1 MSRHLGT
8 RDSIAIVGMACR
20 FPGADSPAAFWD
32 VLKQGRD
39 VVSEIGADRWGTD
52 YHFHPNRTVPGK
64 SYTFS
69 AGLLNDVE
77 HFDADFFGI
86 SPREASQMDPQQRL
100 LLELAWEALE
110 DGGQVAER
118 LAGSNCAVYVGVS
131 STDWGY
137 RRMDDP
143 SSVDAYFMSGA
154 TLSIAAN
161 RVSYVLDLR
170 GPSLSIDTAC
180 SSSLVAIHHA
190 CQGLWHGEFSTA
202 LAGGVNLLLSPF
214 PFIGFSKASMLAPD
228 GRCRAFDA
236 NGKGYVR
243 AEGGALLFLKPLR
256 KAKAD
261 GDPIHAVIIGSGV
274 NADGRSKGLSM
285 PRAEAQEGL
294 LRSVYK
300 QAAVAPES
308 VCYLEAHGTGTA
320 AGDPQEASAIG
331 HALGVARGPANPLPI
346 GSAKTNVGHLES
358 AAGMVGL
365 VKVVLALKHRGI
377 PPSLHFERPN
387 PNIPFDSLNVRVVT
401 EYTPLPE
408 NGARAV
414 MGVNSFGFGGA
425 NAHVIVEEYRQT
437 VEARS
442 SSSRRRPIAP
452 LFLSARSEPALKE
465 VAERYRALLSCSE
478 APLAYDVAHAAATR
492 RQQHEHRLAVF
503 GRDAVEL
510 AQRLEAFT
518 TAGHADGV
526 ISGRT
531 IARPAKLALLF
542 SGNGSQWHGMGQRLL
557 ATDRL
562 FRWHVHKVDERLR
575 PLAGFSVMKELA
587 AKSSRLALTEIAQP
601 LLFALQIGLFETLIT
616 RGLCVDAVLGHSVG
630 EVAAAYAAGAF
641 DLPQA
646 VRVIHERS
654 AAQALTRGLGRMAAV
669 GLALA
674 EVHAEI
680 SRYDGEIEIAAVNS
694 PVSVTLSGLLPALED
709 LRGRLDRRSV
719 FFRIL
724 DLDYAFH
731 GRTMDR
737 VREPL
742 VRGLAGLEPAPLSR
756 PFVSTVTGTTLE
768 GKALG
773 AEYWWDNVRSPVRL
787 DKAVATLLE
796 QGVSV
801 FLEVGPHPIL
811 QSYVQE
817 NLRAAKSPGCSFA
830 TLKRGDVDDEQTLWR
845 VLGAGHV
852 LGCPLDF
859 KKVFRH
865 RSRHVELPMYPWQ
878 RESHWH
884 DRTNESLG
892 ALGAP
897 LDHPLLGYRL
907 IQAEGVWENH
917 LDVDR
922 IPYLA
927 DHVVGG
933 AVMFPAAGFIE
944 IALAAAGQAD
954 GTSREIESLEIR
966 APLVFEGTASK
977 TVRFTLGDDGSF
989 TIRSRPRLSDQ
1000 TWVLNVVGRLRSPS
1014 SRSIP
1019 PRVDVRRAAGAR
1031 SEWISGEEHY
1041 RRTSMVGL
1049 SYGPAFAGVK
1059 EMWSSGDEA
1068 LAVIQ
1073 LPAPLAA
1080 EASRYRLHPCLLDA
1094 CLQVLVGL
1102 GAWPV
1107 DLRRP
1112 VCFLP
1117 FHIGRVIYHRPGGT
1131 AVYCRVVIEK
1141 RSARSVVAR
1150 FQVLDEAG
1158 DTVAELE
1165 AFRFRRARLARE
1177 GAGIPGR
1184 YAFRPVLRSR
1194 DDDGMGDALP
1204 RPADVVS
1211 RLEKTVSEQP
1221 HRVTFYNQVLPLFD
1235 ALVAAFAYRTVREL
1249 AGSQGHFT
1257 LSSLMAGGGIDSRH
1271 AVLLSRLVGILE
1283 EDRLLTRTDSGWS
1296 LAEAAD
1302 LPGPEEIWRLLL
1314 ADFPTYLHETTLI
1327 GRCGLH
1333 LPAVLRGGEPPPGL
1347 TSRGGVGV
1355 TAHLGD
1361 ASPTWRIT
1369 NLAAKEALC
1378 EIAGAW
1384 PKERRLRILEL
1395 SGGAVS
1401 LAADTL
1407 SVLPRGRC
1415 HYVFASPDEAVR
1427 MRGQAELAH
1436 FGSHSV
1442 MALDINSDL
1451 AEQGWSPN
1459 SFDVIIAAHVLHSSE
1474 TVGHALDKIRWLLG
1488 RDGLLLLLERPP
1500 ERQSDLVF
1508 GIQPEWW
1515 RRTAERTRPLSRL
1528 RTVHEWSV
1536 AVLHHG
1542 FVDAVPWSE
1551 PAPDVPASTYLLI
1564 ARNPEAT
1571 PEAVDT
1577 ASRASQGYLILS
1589 DQHGDS
1595 AAIADHVVDHLRA
1608 GGHRPFRVTAGKHFS
1623 RPREDEVVVAPE
1635 NADDFERLLGI
1646 LREEGRPV
1654 TEIVHLMGLS
1664 LSPDTADT
1672 DLSAVQDRRCSTA
1685 VHLAQSLCRDEV
1697 DTPPRLWLVTAGAI
1711 ALPASGAAGVD
1722 SPIPSQAPLWGLG
1735 RVLMNE
1741 HPELQCRLIDLHAK
1755 GQADL
1760 AGRFVMEELRE
1771 PDEETEVL
1779 VTAEA
1784 RYGMRLDRVE
1794 LDAPEVLAQTEPS
1807 GRARLDFANP
1817 GSLNNL
1823 RWYAEPRQPPQ
1834 SGEIEIRVR
1843 ATGLNFRDLMY
1854 AMGMLSD
1861 EAVENGFA
1869 GATLGLECA
1878 GDVVRVGPHVT
1889 DFKVGNSVVC
1899 FGRACFASHVTTQT
1913 TAVAAMPPGWTYE
1926 EAATVPGVFFTVY
1939 YALSHLAGLGRG
1951 EKLLI
1956 HGAAGGVGM
1965 AAIQYAR
1972 FCGAEIFATAGSEE
1986 KRDFLRLLGV
1996 EHVLDSRSLDFA
2008 DKILEITGGS
2018 GVDVVLNSLS
2028 GEAVSRNLTVLKPFG
2043 RFLELGKRDYYENAK
2058 IGLRPF
2064 RNNIAYF
2071 GIDADQLMKERS
2083 DLAGRIF
2090 REMMELFD
2098 KGAFRPLPHRTFPGT
2113 RVADAFRY
2121 MQQSLQIGKVVVS
2134 YDTPMEAIQ
2143 EVAPPTREFALD
2155 PEASYLV
2162 SGGLGGFGLATARWM
2177 LAKGAR
2183 NLVLVGRRGAAS
2195 PEAQAGVAE
2204 LEAAGARVLVCRA
2217 DVARFDDV
2225 QEVLQQVAQEL
2236 PLLKGVVH
2244 AAMVLEDGL
2253 MRNLGRDSLRRVLAP
2268 KMLGARHLHEL
2279 TRDLPLDFFVLY
2291 SSATTTLGNPGQG
2304 SYVAA
2309 NMYLENLAEYRR
2321 GLGLPALAVGW
2332 GPIGDVGF
2340 LARNERVRDV
2350 LAARTGGQ
2358 LLSSAQALTE
2368 LEELLEADRTGVA
2381 VVDLD
2386 WRRLR
2391 KTMPGMQSPTFRA
2404 LGGRA
2409 GEEAGD
2415 GTVDADIR
2423 ALIANLSRDEVLE
2436 RVTELLSEQ
2445 MAKVL
2450 RLPVQKIASNA
2461 TIYGLGMDSL
2471 MAVELVTA
2479 IESRFGIT
2487 FPPSAVTGGE
2497 TVAQIAGRIA
2507 TQLCGSEEGG
2517 EPPERD
2523 DQREALNT
2531 LASRHGETLS
2541 PKDFAEFLQHLSEGA
2556 LKEP

>member
-1 MSRHLGT
+1 
-8 RDSIAIVGMACR
+8 MACR
-20 FPGADSPAAFWD
+20 FPGADNPAEFWD
-32 VLKQGRD
+32 ILKQGRD
-39 VVSEIGADRWGTD
+39 VVSEISADRWGTD
-52 YHFHPNRTVPGK
+52 YYFHPNRAVPGK

-69 AGLLNDVE
+69 AGVVNDVE

-118 LAGSNCAVYVGVS
+118 LAGSNCAVYIGIS
-131 STDWGY
+131 SMDWGH
-137 RRMDDP
+137 RRVDDP
-143 SSVDAYFMSGA
+143 SSADAYFMSGA

-161 RVSYVLDLR
+161 RISYVLDLQ
-170 GPSLSIDTAC
+170 GPSVSIDTAC

-190 CQGLWHGEFSTA
+190 CQGLWHGEFSMA

-236 NGKGYVR
+236 DGKGYVR

-256 KAKAD
+256 KAEAD
-261 GDPIHAVIIGSGV
+261 GDRIHAVIIGSGV

-285 PRAEAQEGL
+285 PRSEAQEGL
-294 LRSVYK
+294 LRSVYE
-300 QAAVAPES
+300 QAEVAPES
-308 VCYLEAHGTGTA
+308 VCYLEAHGTGTV

-331 HALGVARGPANPLPI
+331 HALGVARGAANPLPI

-365 VKVVLALKHRGI
+365 LKVVLALEHRGI
-377 PPSLHFERPN
+377 PASLHFERPN
-387 PNIPFDSLNVRVVT
+387 PNIPFDSLNLRVVT
-401 EYTPLPE
+401 EYTPLPD

-425 NAHVIVEEYRQT
+425 NAHVIVQEYPR
-437 VEARS
+437 ADGSSS
-442 SSSRRRPIAP
+442 SSSRRRIVP

-465 VAERYRALLSCSE
+465 TAERYRALLSRSE
-478 APLAYDVAHAAATR
+478 APQAYDVAHAAATR
-492 RQQHEHRLAVF
+492 RQQHEYRLAVF

-510 AQRLEAFT
+510 AQRLEAFS

-526 ISGRT
+526 VSGRT
-531 IARPAKLALLF
+531 VARPAKLALLF
-542 SGNGSQWHGMGQRLL
+542 SGNGSQWSGMGRRLL

-562 FRWHVHKVDERLR
+562 FRWHVQKVDERLR

-587 AKSSRLALTEIAQP
+587 AKPSRLALTEIAQP
-601 LLFALQIGLFETLIT
+601 LLFALQVGLFETLIA

-641 DLPQA
+641 DLEQA

-654 AAQALTRGLGRMAAV
+654 AAQALTRGHGRMAAV
-669 GLALA
+669 GLTLA
-674 EVHAEI
+674 EVQAEI
-680 SRYDGEIEIAAVNS
+680 ARDDEEIEIAAVNS
-694 PVSVTLSGLLPALED
+694 PASVTLSGPLPALEQVKA
-709 LRGRLDRRSV
+709 RLDRRGV
-719 FFRIL
+719 FCRIL

-731 GRTMDR
+731 SRTMDR

-742 VRGLAGLEPAPLSR
+742 LQGLAGLEPAPLSR
-756 PFVSTVTGTTLE
+756 PFASTVTGAMLE
-768 GKALG
+768 GKTLD
-773 AEYWWDNVRSPVRL
+773 AEYWWENVRSPVRL

-796 QGVSV
+796 QGFSV

-811 QSYVQE
+811 QSYMQE
-817 NLRAAKSPGCSFA
+817 NLRAAKSAGSSFA
-830 TLKRGDVDDEQTLWR
+830 TLKRDADDELSLWR
-845 VLGAGHV
+845 VLGTGHV
-852 LGCPLDF
+852 LGCPVDF

-865 RSRHVELPMYPWQ
+865 RSRYVGVPLYPWQ
-878 RESHWH
+878 RELHWH
-884 DRTNESLG
+884 ERTNESLG
-892 ALGAP
+892 ALGQP

-907 IQAEGVWENH
+907 SQAEGVWENH

-922 IPYLA
+922 VPYLA

-944 IALAAAGQAD
+944 IALAAAGQSE
-954 GTSREIESLEIR
+954 GTSHELESLEIR

-977 TVRFTLGDDGSF
+977 TVRFTLSDDGSF

-1000 TWVLNVVGRLRSPS
+1000 TWILNVLGRLRSPS
-1014 SRSIP
+1014 LRSVP
-1019 PRVDVRRAAGAR
+1019 PRVDVRRAVDAR
-1031 SEWISGEEHY
+1031 AERIPGEEHY
-1041 RRTSMVGL
+1041 RRTNAVGL
-1049 SYGPAFAGVK
+1049 SYGPAFAGVE

-1068 LAVIQ
+1068 FAVIR
-1073 LPAPLAA
+1073 LPAPVAA
-1080 EASRYRLHPCLLDA
+1080 EASRYRLHPCLLDS

-1102 GAWPV
+1102 GAWPI
-1107 DLRRP
+1107 DSPKP
-1112 VCFLP
+1112 VSFLP
-1117 FHIGRVIYHRPGGT
+1117 FHIGRVTYHRPGGA

-1158 DTVAELE
+1158 DTVVELE
-1165 AFRFRRARLARE
+1165 DFRFRRARLARE
-1177 GAGIPGR
+1177 GVGIPGR

-1194 DDDGMGDALP
+1194 DDDSMGSALL

-1211 RLEKTVSEQP
+1211 RLEKTISEQP
-1221 HRVTFYNQVLPLFD
+1221 HRSVFYNQGLPLFD
-1235 ALVAAFAYRTVREL
+1235 ALVAAFAYRTIHGLV
-1249 AGSQGHFT
+1249 GSRSHFT
-1257 LSSLMAGGGIDSRH
+1257 LSSLLAAGDIDSRH
-1271 AVLLSRLVGILE
+1271 AALVSRLVGILE
-1283 EDRLLTRTDSGWS
+1283 EDRLLTRTDSEWS
-1296 LAEAAD
+1296 LTEAAE
-1302 LPGPEEIWRLLL
+1302 LPSPEEIWRLLL
-1314 ADFPTYLHETTLI
+1314 ADFPSYLHEATFI
-1327 GRCGLH
+1327 GRSGLH
-1333 LPAVLRGGEPPPGL
+1333 LAAVLRGGEPPPSL
-1347 TSRGGVGV
+1347 LSKGGVGIS
-1355 TAHLGD
+1355 AHLAD
-1361 ASPTWRIT
+1361 ASPNWHIT
-1369 NLAAKEALC
+1369 NLAAREALC
-1378 EIAGAW
+1378 EIAREW
-1384 PKERRLRILEL
+1384 PKGRRLRILEL
-1395 SGGAVS
+1395 SGGAVN

-1407 SVLPRGRC
+1407 SVLPKERC

-1427 MRGQAELAH
+1427 ARGQAALAH
-1436 FGSHSV
+1436 LGSHSV
-1442 MALDINSDL
+1442 TELDINSDL
-1451 AEQGWSPN
+1451 PDQGWAAN
-1459 SFDVIIAAHVLHSSE
+1459 SFDVIVASHVLHGSDD
-1474 TVGHALDKIRWLLG
+1474 VGRALDNIRWLLG

-1515 RRTAERTRPLSRL
+1515 RRTTDIRRPVSRL
-1528 RTVHEWSV
+1528 RTVEEWRV

-1542 FVDAVPWSE
+1542 FVDAMAWSE
-1551 PAPDVPASTYLLI
+1551 PAPDVPASAYLLV
-1564 ARNPEAT
+1564 ARNSAVT
-1571 PEAVDT
+1571 PGAVD
-1577 ASRASQGYLILS
+1577 RAPPAGQGYLILS
-1589 DQHGDS
+1589 DQDGDS
-1595 AAIADHVVDHLRA
+1595 AAIADCVVEELRA
-1608 GGHRPFRVTAGKHFS
+1608 DGHRPFRVAAGKHFS
-1623 RPREDEVVVAPE
+1623 RPREDEFVVAPE
-1635 NADDFERLLGI
+1635 NAEDFERLVGI
-1646 LREEGRPV
+1646 LREEDKRV

-1664 LSPDTADT
+1664 LSPDTTDT
-1672 DLSAVQDRRCSTA
+1672 DLCVVQDHRCATA
-1685 VHLAQSLCRDEV
+1685 MHLAQSLCRGEADR
-1697 DTPPRLWLVTAGAI
+1697 PPRLWLVTAGAVS
-1711 ALPASGAAGVD
+1711 ASGALGVD

-1741 HPELQCRLIDLHAK
+1741 HPELQCRLIDLYAK
-1755 GQADL
+1755 GQANL
-1760 AGRFVMEELRE
+1760 AGRLVMAELRE

-1779 VTAEA
+1779 VTADA

-1794 LDAPEVLAQTEPS
+1794 LDAPEVLTQTDPS

-1869 GATLGLECA
+1869 GATLGMECA
-1878 GDVVRVGPHVT
+1878 GDVVRVGSDVT
-1889 DFKVGNSVVC
+1889 DLEVGNSVVC
-1899 FGRACFASHVTTQT
+1899 FGRACFASHVTTRT
-1913 TAVAAMPPGWTYE
+1913 TAVALVPRDWTYE

-1939 YALSHLAGLGRG
+1939 YALNHLARLGRG

-1996 EHVLDSRSLDFA
+1996 DHVLDSRSLAFA
-2008 DKILEITGGS
+2008 DEILEITGGS
-2018 GVDVVLNSLS
+2018 GVDVVLNFLS
-2028 GEAVSRNLTVLKPFG
+2028 GEAVSKNLTVLKPFG

-2064 RNNIAYF
+2064 RNNITYF

-2083 DLAGRIF
+2083 DLAGRVF

-2098 KGAFRPLPHRTFPGT
+2098 KGAFRPLPYRTFPST

-2134 YDTPMEAIQ
+2134 YDNPIEAIQ
-2143 EVAPPTREFALD
+2143 VVAPPIGEFELD
-2155 PEASYLV
+2155 PDASYLI
-2162 SGGLGGFGLATARWM
+2162 SGGLGGFGLATARW
-2177 LAKGAR
+2177 LFAKGAR

-2217 DVARFDDV
+2217 DVARFDD
-2225 QEVLQQVAQEL
+2225 LQKVFQQMAQDL
-2236 PLLKGVVH
+2236 PPLKGVVH
-2244 AAMVLEDGL
+2244 AAMVLEDAL
-2253 MRNLGRDSLRRVLAP
+2253 VRNLSRDSLQRVLAP
-2268 KMLGARHLHEL
+2268 KMLGAWHLHEL
-2279 TRDLPLDFFVLY
+2279 TRDRRLDFFVLY

-2309 NMYLENLAEYRR
+2309 NMYLESLAECRR
-2321 GLGLPALAVGW
+2321 RLGLPALTVGW

-2340 LARNERVRDV
+2340 LARNERVRDALV
-2350 LAARTGGQ
+2350 ARIGGQ
-2358 LLSSAQALTE
+2358 LLSSAQALSQ
-2368 LEELLEADRTGVA
+2368 LEELLRADRTGVA
-2381 VVDLD
+2381 VADLD
-2386 WRRLR
+2386 WRRLQ
-2391 KTMPGMQSPTFRA
+2391 KTMPGMQSPRFRA

-2409 GEEAGD
+2409 AEEIGD
-2415 GTVDADIR
+2415 GAMDADIH
-2423 ALIANLSRDEVLE
+2423 ALIANLSSDEVLQT
-2436 RVTELLSEQ
+2436 VTELLFEQ
-2445 MAKVL
+2445 MAIVL
-2450 RLPVQKIASNA
+2450 RMPVEKIASNA
-2461 TIYGLGMDSL
+2461 TIYDLGMDSL

-2479 IESRFGIT
+2479 IESRFGISV
-2487 FPPSAVTGGE
+2487 PPTAVTGGA
-2497 TVAQIAGRIA
+2497 TIAQIAGRIA
-2507 TQLCGSEEGG
+2507 TQLCGGEEGA

-2531 LASRHGETLS
+2531 LVSRHGETPS
-2541 PKDFAEFLQHLSEGA
+2541 PKDVAEFLQHLSE
-2556 LKEP
+2556 ED

>member
-1 MSRHLGT
+1 MNTNLRSR
-8 RDSIAIVGMACR
+8 DNIAIVGMACR
-20 FPGADSPAAFWD
+20 FPGADNPAEFWEI
-32 VLKQGRD
+32 LKHGRD
-39 VVSEIGADRWGTD
+39 VVGEISADRWGTD
-52 YHFHPNRTVPGK
+52 YYFHRNRTVPGK

-118 LAGSNCAVYVGVS
+118 LAGSNCAVYVGIS
-131 STDWGY
+131 SMDWGH
-137 RRMDDP
+137 RRVDDP
-143 SSVDAYFMSGA
+143 SSADAYFMSGA

-161 RVSYVLDLR
+161 RISYVLDLQ
-170 GPSLSIDTAC
+170 GPSLAIDTAC

-190 CQGLWHGEFSTA
+190 CQGLWHGEFSMA

-236 NGKGYVR
+236 DGKGYVR
-243 AEGGALLFLKPLR
+243 AEGGALLFLKPFR

-261 GDPIHAVIIGSGV
+261 GDHIHAVIIGSGV

-285 PRAEAQEGL
+285 PRSEAQEAL
-294 LRSVYK
+294 LRSVYE

-331 HALGVARGPANPLPI
+331 HALGVARGAANPLPI

-387 PNIPFDSLNVRVVT
+387 PNIPFDSLNLRVVT
-401 EYTPLPE
+401 EFTPLPE

-425 NAHVIVEEYRQT
+425 NAHVIVQEYLQ
-437 VEARS
+437 ADGAS
-442 SSSRRRPIAP
+442 PSSSRGQVVP

-465 VAERYRALLSCSE
+465 TAERYRALLSRVE
-478 APLAYDVAHAAATR
+478 APAAYDVAHAAATR
-492 RQQHEHRLAVF
+492 RQQHEHRLVVF

-510 AQRLEAFT
+510 SQRLEAFT
-518 TAGHADGV
+518 TGGHADGV
-526 ISGRT
+526 VSGRT

-542 SGNGSQWHGMGQRLL
+542 SGNGSQWPGMGRRLL

-562 FRWHVHKVDERLR
+562 FRWHVQKVDERLR

-587 AKSSRLALTEIAQP
+587 ANPSRLFLTEVAQP
-601 LLFALQIGLFETLIT
+601 LLFALQVGLFETLIA
-616 RGLCVDAVLGHSVG
+616 RGLCVDAVMGHSVG

-641 DLPQA
+641 DLEQA

-654 AAQALTRGLGRMAAV
+654 AAQGQTRGHGRMAAV
-669 GLALA
+669 GLALTEA
-674 EVHAEI
+674 EAEI

-694 PVSVTLSGLLPALED
+694 PASVTLSGSLQALEQ
-709 LRGRLDRRSV
+709 LKGRLDGRGV
-719 FFRIL
+719 FSRIL

-731 GRTMDR
+731 SRTMDR

-742 VRGLAGLEPAPLSR
+742 AQGLAGLEPAPLSR
-756 PFVSTVTGTTLE
+756 PFVSTVTGTMLE
-768 GKALG
+768 GKTLG
-773 AEYWWDNVRSPVRL
+773 AEYWWENVRSPVRL

-796 QGVSV
+796 QGFSV

-811 QSYVQE
+811 QTYVQE
-817 NLRAAKSPGCSFA
+817 NLRAAKAPGSSFA
-830 TLKRGDVDDEQTLWR
+830 TLKRDVDDEMSLWR
-845 VLGAGHV
+845 VLGTGHV

-865 RSRHVELPMYPWQ
+865 RSRYVDVPLYPWQ

-892 ALGAP
+892 VLGPP

-907 IQAEGVWENH
+907 SQAEGVWENH

-922 IPYLA
+922 VPYLA

-944 IALAAAGQAD
+944 IALAAAGQSE
-954 GTSREIESLEIR
+954 GTSHELESLEIR
-966 APLVFEGTASK
+966 APLVFEGAASK

-989 TIRSRPRLSDQ
+989 TIRSRPRLSNQ
-1000 TWVLNVVGRLRSPS
+1000 TWIVNVLGRLRSPS
-1014 SRSIP
+1014 LRSIP
-1019 PRVDVRRAAGAR
+1019 PRVEVRGAVGAR
-1031 SEWISGEEHY
+1031 SEWIPGEEHY
-1041 RRTSMVGL
+1041 RRTNAVGL
-1049 SYGPAFAGVK
+1049 SYGPAFAGVE

-1068 LAVIQ
+1068 LAVIR
-1073 LPAPLAA
+1073 LPAPVAA
-1080 EASRYRLHPCLLDA
+1080 EASRYRLHPCLLDS
-1094 CLQVLVGL
+1094 CLQVLLGL

-1107 DLRRP
+1107 DFQRP

-1117 FHIGRVIYHRPGGT
+1117 FHIGRVISYRPGGT

-1141 RSARSVVAR
+1141 RSARSVVAH

-1165 AFRFRRARLARE
+1165 DFRFRRARLARE
-1177 GAGIPGR
+1177 GAGTPGR
-1184 YAFRPVLRSR
+1184 YAFRPVLKSRS
-1194 DDDGMGDALP
+1194 DDSMRGSLP
-1204 RPADVVS
+1204 RPADMVS
-1211 RLEKTVSEQP
+1211 RLEDAIGEQP
-1221 HRVTFYNQVLPLFD
+1221 YRSTFYNQVLPLFD
-1235 ALVAAFAYRTVREL
+1235 ALVAAFAYRAIHGLV
-1249 AGSQGHFT
+1249 GSQSHFT
-1257 LSSLMAGGGIDSRH
+1257 LSSLMAAGDIDSRH
-1271 AVLLSRLVGILE
+1271 AVLLSRLLGILE
-1283 EDRLLTRTDSGWS
+1283 EDRLLTRTDSEWS
-1296 LAEAAD
+1296 LTGGTE

-1314 ADFPTYLHETTLI
+1314 ADFPSYLHEASFI

-1333 LPAVLRGGEPPPGL
+1333 LAAVLRGGESPPAL
-1347 TSRGGVGV
+1347 MSKGGVSITGR
-1355 TAHLGD
+1355 LGD

-1378 EIAGAW
+1378 EIAKEW
-1384 PKERRLRILEL
+1384 PKGRRLRILEL
-1395 SGGAVS
+1395 SGGGVN
-1401 LAADTL
+1401 LAADAL
-1407 SVLPRGRC
+1407 SVLPKDRC

-1427 MRGQAELAH
+1427 VRGQAELAH
-1436 FGSHSV
+1436 LGSHSV
-1442 MALDINSDL
+1442 TALDINGDL
-1451 AEQGWSPN
+1451 VEQGWAAN
-1459 SFDVIIAAHVLHSSE
+1459 SFDVIIASHVLHSSDN
-1474 TVGHALDKIRWLLG
+1474 VGRALDNIRWLLG
-1488 RDGLLLLLERPP
+1488 RSGLLLLLERSP

-1515 RRTAERTRPLSRL
+1515 RRTTEIRRPLSRL
-1528 RTVHEWSV
+1528 RTVEEWRV
-1536 AVLHHG
+1536 AALHHG

-1551 PAPDVPASTYLLI
+1551 RAPDVPASTYLLI
-1564 ARNPEAT
+1564 AQNSEVT

-1577 ASRASQGYLILS
+1577 ASPASQGYLILC
-1589 DQHGDS
+1589 DQDGDS
-1595 AAIADHVVDHLRA
+1595 AAIADYVVEQLRSD
-1608 GGHRPFRVTAGKHFS
+1608 GHRPFRVTAGKHFS
-1623 RPREDEVVVAPE
+1623 RPRADEAVVAPE
-1635 NADDFERLLGI
+1635 SAEDFERLLGM
-1646 LREEGRPV
+1646 LREEDTRV

-1664 LSPDTADT
+1664 LSQDAADS
-1672 DLSAVQDRRCSTA
+1672 DLCAVQDRRCSTA
-1685 VHLAQSLCRDEV
+1685 VHLVQSLCRGDG
-1697 DTPPRLWLVTAGAI
+1697 DRPPRLWLVTAGAVV
-1711 ALPASGAAGVD
+1711 LPGSGALGVD

-1735 RVLMNE
+1735 RVLMSE
-1741 HPELQCRLIDLHAK
+1741 HPELQCRLIDLYAK
-1755 GQADL
+1755 GQANL
-1760 AGRFVMEELRE
+1760 AGRFVMAELRE

-1779 VTAEA
+1779 VTADA
-1784 RYGMRLDRVE
+1784 RYAMRLDRVE
-1794 LDAPEVLAQTEPS
+1794 LDAPEVLTQIEPS

-1823 RWYAEPRQPPQ
+1823 RWYAEPRQSPQ

-1869 GATLGLECA
+1869 GATLGMECA
-1878 GDVVRVGPHVT
+1878 GDVVRVGPDVT
-1889 DFKVGNSVVC
+1889 DFEVGKSVVC

-1939 YALSHLAGLGRG
+1939 YALNHLAGLRRG

-1972 FCGAEIFATAGSEE
+1972 FCGAEIFATAGSDE

-1996 EHVLDSRSLDFA
+1996 EHVLDSRSLAFA
-2008 DKILEITGGS
+2008 DEILETTGGS
-2018 GVDVVLNSLS
+2018 GVDVVLNFLS
-2028 GEAVSRNLTVLKPFG
+2028 GEAVSKNLAVLKPFG

-2098 KGAFRPLPHRTFPGT
+2098 KGAFRPLPHRTFSST
-2113 RVADAFRY
+2113 RIADAFRY

-2134 YDTPMEAIQ
+2134 YDSPMEAIQ
-2143 EVAPPTREFALD
+2143 GVAPLAREFELD
-2155 PEASYLV
+2155 PEGSYLI
-2162 SGGLGGFGLATARWM
+2162 SGGLGGFGLATARWL

-2195 PEAQAGVAE
+2195 PEAQAGVGE
-2204 LEAAGARVLVCRA
+2204 LEAAGARVLVCNA
-2217 DVARFDDV
+2217 DVARFDDLHKV
-2225 QEVLQQVAQEL
+2225 FQQIAQDL
-2236 PLLKGVVH
+2236 PPLKGVLH
-2244 AAMVLEDGL
+2244 AAMVLEDAL
-2253 MRNLGRDSLRRVLAP
+2253 MRNLGRDSLQRVLAP
-2268 KMLGARHLHEL
+2268 KMLGARNLHEL

-2309 NMYLENLAEYRR
+2309 NMYLESLAECRR
-2321 GLGLPALAVGW
+2321 RVGLPAIAVGW

-2350 LAARTGGQ
+2350 LVARIGGQ
-2358 LLSSAQALTE
+2358 LLSSAQALNQ
-2368 LEELLEADRTGVA
+2368 LEELLKADRTGVA
-2381 VVDLD
+2381 VADLD
-2386 WRRLR
+2386 WRRLQ

-2409 GEEAGD
+2409 GEDVGD
-2415 GTVDADIR
+2415 GAVDADIH
-2423 ALIANLSRDEVLE
+2423 ALIANLSSDEVLQT
-2436 RVTELLSEQ
+2436 VTELLSEQ
-2445 MAKVL
+2445 MANVL
-2450 RLPVQKIASNA
+2450 RLPVQKIASTA
-2461 TIYGLGMDSL
+2461 TIYDLGMDSL

-2479 IESRFGIT
+2479 IESRFGINV
-2487 FPPSAVTGGE
+2487 PPTAVTGGA
-2497 TVAQIAGRIA
+2497 TLAQIAGRIV
-2507 TQLCGSEEGG
+2507 TQLSGSEEGA

-2523 DQREALNT
+2523 ERREMLNT
-2531 LASRHGETLS
+2531 LVSRHGEKPS
-2541 PKDFAEFLQHLSEGA
+2541 PKDVAEFLQHLSEGG
-2556 LKEP
+2556 